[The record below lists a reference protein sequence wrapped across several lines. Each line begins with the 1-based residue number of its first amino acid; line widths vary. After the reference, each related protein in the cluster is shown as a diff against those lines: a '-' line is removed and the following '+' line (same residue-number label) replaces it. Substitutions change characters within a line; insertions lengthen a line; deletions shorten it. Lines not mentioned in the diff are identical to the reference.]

1 MKVVIVG
8 SGNVATVLGKAFHK
22 AGHEILQVIS
32 KNIKHAKALAIQFGS
47 DSGNDITAANKEADV
62 YLFAINDNVLYHL
75 HDNVHLG
82 NKLVMH
88 TAGSVSKD
96 VLNNI
101 SGNYG
106 VLYPLL
112 SLSKDYTNNPPIPF
126 LIDGNTAETIGKI
139 KAFAETISKDISY
152 ATDEERVKYHIS
164 AVVVSNFANH
174 LYALAED
181 FCASEH
187 LDFSRLYPLIN
198 ETTARINKL
207 PAKEVQTGPA
217 VREDIYTLGKHLQL
231 LTKQPDLKYIYLK
244 LTESI
249 LKLHQLK

>member
-8 SGNVATVLGKAFHK
+8 SGNVATVLGKAFHR
-22 AGHEILQVIS
+22 AGHKIIQVIS
-32 KNIKHAKALAIQFGS
+32 KNIKHAKVLAEQFGS
-47 DSGNDITAANKEADV
+47 ESGNDIAFANKDADV
-62 YLFAINDNVLYHL
+62 YLIAINDNALHHL
-75 HDNVHLG
+75 HTDMHLG
-82 NKLVMH
+82 NKLVLH

-96 VLNNI
+96 VLNNV

-106 VLYPLL
+106 VLYPLQ
-112 SLSKDYTNNPPIPF
+112 SLSKDFTNNPPIPF

-152 ATDEERVKYHIS
+152 ANDDERAKYHIS
-164 AVVVSNFANH
+164 AVVVCNFTNH

-181 FCASEH
+181 FCTAEH
-187 LDFSRLYPLIN
+187 LDFTKLYPLIN
-198 ETTARINKL
+198 ETTDRINKL
-207 PAKEVQTGPA
+207 SAKQVQTGPA

>member
-8 SGNVATVLGKAFHK
+8 SGNVATVLGKALHK
-22 AGHEILQVIS
+22 AGHKIIQIIS
-32 KNIKHAKALAIQFGS
+32 KNIEHAKALAGQFGS
-47 DSGNDITAANKEADV
+47 ASENDITFADKNADV
-62 YLFAINDNVLYHL
+62 YLFAITDNALHHLYH
-75 HDNVHLG
+75 DVHLG
-82 NKLVMH
+82 NKLVLH

-106 VLYPLL
+106 VLYPLQ
-112 SLSKDYTNNPPIPF
+112 SLSKDFADHPHIPF
-126 LIDGNTAETIGKI
+126 LIDGNTAETLGKI

-152 ATDEERVKYHIS
+152 ANDDQRVKYHIS

-181 FCASEH
+181 FCSSEH
-187 LDFSRLYPLIN
+187 LDFTKLYPLIN
-198 ETTARINKL
+198 ETTDRINKL
-207 PAKEVQTGPA
+207 SAKQVQTGPA